1 MSINYRWWLAALA
14 LSLAMW
20 AGIVFAVRS
29 IA

>member
-1 MSINYRWWLAALA
+1 MRINYRWWFAALA

-20 AGIVFAVRS
+20 AGIVITIRA

>member
-1 MSINYRWWLAALA
+1 MRINYRWWLAALA

-20 AGIVFAVRS
+20 AGIVIAVRS

>member
-1 MSINYRWWLAALA
+1 MRIKVRWWLAALA

-20 AGIVFAVRS
+20 AGIVISVRS